1 MCANK
6 IMQHLLNKSHK
17 LKAQYVR
24 TYLLSPSLLSLSLS
38 LQCTFPLSKMDYY
51 AMNERWELS
60 QVRAVFSRRY
70 LHQNKALEIFFTDR
84 CTPTHTHLEYMYQ
97 FYCVLLRLHFFN
109 ILEGQLNTQKSDS
122 HYVTFLC
129 MCVCVCVQ
137 PQRSWCSQVLVR

>member
-1 MCANK
+1 
-6 IMQHLLNKSHK
+6 
-17 LKAQYVR
+17 
-24 TYLLSPSLLSLSLS
+24 
-38 LQCTFPLSKMDYY
+38 
-51 AMNERWELS
+51 MNERWELS

-129 MCVCVCVQ
+129 VCVCVCVRAASAFLVFASPREVREVVKRLPKVGTGAEYDL
-137 PQRSWCSQVLVR
+137 PQSRYAKPPPLCLSLSLSSRTTYFL